1 MKTLCVMHV
10 PFETP
15 GSILSWAE
23 ENNIKTELCL
33 AGVDSFPCHDSYDLL
48 AILGGPMN
56 IYEEDLYPWLKDEKA
71 FIHGAIE
78 QGKTILGFCL
88 GAQLLSDALGGKVTR
103 NEHPEIGWHKI
114 KTFGYR
120 QAKHFSTLPPE
131 FQAFSWH
138 GDTFSVPPGALA
150 LAESAGCKNQAFSCE
165 DRIFGFQFHL
175 ESTIETISALIEN
188 CKDELVPGPY
198 VQTAEELLRPDFVKE
213 ANGLMAGLLE
223 SLKNDFCQR
232 VGKS

>member
-1 MKTLCVMHV
+1 MHV

-15 GSILSWAE
+15 GSILSWADGV
-23 ENNIKTELCL
+23 KAKADLCL
-33 AGVDSFPCHDSYDLL
+33 AYEGSFPSRHDYDLL
-48 AILGGPMN
+48 IILGGPMN
-56 IYEEDLYPWLKDEKA
+56 IYEEAQYPWLKAEKA
-71 FIHGAIE
+71 FIREAVS

-88 GAQLLSDALGGKVTR
+88 GAQLLADAIGGRVAR
-103 NEHPEIGWHKI
+103 NEFPEIGWHPI
-114 KTFGYR
+114 RMLDGY
-120 QAKHFSTLPPE
+120 QDLKLFSLLPPE

-138 GDTFSVPPGALA
+138 GDTFSSLPPDAVLA
-150 LAESAGCKNQAFSCE
+150 AKSDGCKSQAFSWK

-223 SLKNDFCQR
+223 SLKNDF
-232 VGKS
+232 